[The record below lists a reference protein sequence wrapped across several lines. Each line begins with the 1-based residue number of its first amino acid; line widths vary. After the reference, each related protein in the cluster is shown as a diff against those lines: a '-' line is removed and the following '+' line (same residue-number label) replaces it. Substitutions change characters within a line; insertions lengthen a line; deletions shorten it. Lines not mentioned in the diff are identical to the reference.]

1 MTFHALLTRANN
13 KKKCIRNGLL
23 GLPSLSPIHC
33 AVEFIKAPPCYRLI
47 QRVAFSM
54 FFVILIFFSTLGSY
68 LKWLSKLLSEE
79 RLQQEKRKNCTF
91 EYVASSFN
99 VIGTTHCASCRAYS

>member
-1 MTFHALLTRANN
+1 MTFHALLTRANK

-54 FFVILIFFSTLGSY
+54 FFVILIFFFHFRQL
-68 LKWLSKLLSEE
+68 
-79 RLQQEKRKNCTF
+79 F
-91 EYVASSFN
+91 EVVIQAS
-99 VIGTTHCASCRAYS
+99 IRGKITARET